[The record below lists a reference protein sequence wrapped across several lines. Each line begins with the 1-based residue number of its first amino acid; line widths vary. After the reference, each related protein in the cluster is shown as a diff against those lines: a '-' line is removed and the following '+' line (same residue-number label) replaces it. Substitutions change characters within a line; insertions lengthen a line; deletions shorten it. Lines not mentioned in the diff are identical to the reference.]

1 LIQGFK
7 EYCTLLFNKG
17 ALLTDSD
24 NILIQQTENVQA
36 ARQIRFTKIEE
47 IVELESTIKACIFE
61 AIELEKAGIK
71 VKTMNNTTG

>member
-1 LIQGFK
+1 MIQGFK